1 MSTPMT
7 RSIGTWLA
15 LSVFWAASGC
25 THRPADLAEWTPADH
40 HHQAEGGA
48 KARSRHLGQTGTYTP
63 PSGNPNLLAQ
73 VTWMKQCSNC
83 HGKLGRGD
91 GPNAAMFK
99 PRDLSKLDWQDSVKD
114 EEIAKVI
121 KDGRNKMPAFNLP
134 DSTIA
139 ALITHVRTFAAGER
153 DRAARAANGTARA
166 PEPEEEPEN
175 GEAPKAKEE
184 AAPAPKAAPTS
195 AQPTAAQPTAGQPAA
210 GK

>member
-1 MSTPMT
+1 MT

-25 THRPADLAEWTPADH
+25 TQHAADLAEWTPADH
-40 HHQAEGGA
+40 HHQAEGAGA

-63 PSGNPNLLAQ
+63 PSGNRNLLAQ

-83 HGKLGRGD
+83 HGKRGRGD

-99 PRDLSKLDWQDSVKD
+99 PRDLSKLEWQDSVKD

-121 KDGRNKMPAFNLP
+121 KEGRNKMPAFNLP

-139 ALITHVRTFAAGER
+139 DLIGHVRGFAAGER
-153 DRAARAANGTARA
+153 DRAARAGAGGA
-166 PEPEEEPEN
+166 PAAEPEEEAEN

-184 AAPAPKAAPTS
+184 AAPAPKAAPP
-195 AQPTAAQPTAGQPAA
+195 AEQPAA